1 MTFSLIHATDF
12 ADRTEHQIIPPLK
25 AGAVV
30 LADRYIYTAFAR
42 DVSRR
47 VNRDWVRELYRF
59 AVKPT
64 VGFYFRI
71 PLDEAMKRILGG
83 RDAIKPY
90 EAGMDLGLS
99 DDIEESFRIFQSRI
113 LEEYEKMIDEFGLV
127 VIDATRS
134 IEDQQAQVREIVTQA
149 LTGTR
154 KTRIRR
160 WLDLDSLAKGSPG

>member
-1 MTFSLIHATDF
+1 
-12 ADRTEHQIIPPLK
+12 
-25 AGAVV
+25 
-30 LADRYIYTAFAR
+30 
-42 DVSRR
+42 
-47 VNRDWVRELYRF
+47 
-59 AVKPT
+59 
-64 VGFYFRI
+64 
-71 PLDEAMKRILGG
+71 
-83 RDAIKPY
+83 
-90 EAGMDLGLS
+90 MDLGLS